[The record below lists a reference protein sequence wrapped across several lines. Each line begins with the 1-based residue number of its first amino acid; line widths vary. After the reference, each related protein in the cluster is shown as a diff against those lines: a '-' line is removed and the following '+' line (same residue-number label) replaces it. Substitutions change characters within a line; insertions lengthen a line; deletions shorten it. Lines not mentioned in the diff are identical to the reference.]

1 MWRNVVATL
10 FCVVPDLQLETDIYM
25 AEMNTNNDSEKKQGV
40 EMYSDIEFHH
50 VFPLQLR
57 FFDAD
62 QFGHINNSIYF
73 QYYDTAKMDY
83 FVKLG
88 VPVDNRHV
96 TVTAH
101 IDADFLQQVYTSDTH
116 IEVQSAVTHIGHKS
130 FVFVQR
136 VVDSET
142 GEVKCIGRS
151 VIVSFDLKA
160 NKSVEMWQ
168 EWVDAIE
175 KFEGRNLRNRR

>member
-1 MWRNVVATL
+1 M
-10 FCVVPDLQLETDIYM
+10 D
-25 AEMNTNNDSEKKQGV
+25 KKENKGV
-40 EMYSDIEFHH
+40 EMYDDVVFHH
-50 VFPLQLR
+50 KFPLQLR

-73 QYYDTAKMDY
+73 QYYDAAKMDY
-83 FVKLG
+83 FERLG
-88 VPVDNRHV
+88 VPYDQRHV

-101 IDADFLQQVYTSDTH
+101 IDADFLAQVYTSDTH

-130 FVFVQR
+130 FVFIQR
-136 VVDSET
+136 LVDSQT

-151 VIVSFDLKA
+151 IIVAFDLET
-160 NKSVEMWQ
+160 NKSVEIWP

-175 KFEGRNLRNRR
+175 KFEGKNLR

>member
-1 MWRNVVATL
+1 MDKKDNKTL
-10 FCVVPDLQLETDIYM
+10 V
-25 AEMNTNNDSEKKQGV
+25 EKYADV
-40 EMYSDIEFHH
+40 EFHH
-50 VFPLQLR
+50 KFPLQLR

-62 QFGHINNSIYF
+62 QFGHINNSVYF

-83 FVKLG
+83 FVSLG
-88 VPVDNRHV
+88 VPVDHHHV

-101 IDADFLQQVYTSDTH
+101 IDADFLAQVYTSDTN

-136 VVDSET
+136 LVDAAT

-151 VIVSFDLKA
+151 VIVSFDLVE
-160 NKSVEMWQ
+160 NSSVEMWQ

-175 KFEGRNLRNRR
+175 KFEGRNLR

>member
-1 MWRNVVATL
+1 MDKNS
-10 FCVVPDLQLETDIYM
+10 
-25 AEMNTNNDSEKKQGV
+25 NNGV
-40 EMYSDIEFHH
+40 EMYSDVDFHH
-50 VFPLQLR
+50 KFPLQLR

-83 FVKLG
+83 FVRLG
-88 VPVDNRHV
+88 VPCDQRHV

-101 IDADFLQQVYTSDTH
+101 IDADFLAQVYTSDNN
-116 IEVQSAVTHIGHKS
+116 IEVQSAVTHLGKKS

-136 VVDSET
+136 LVDSKT

-151 VIVSFDLKA
+151 IIVTFDLVK
-160 NKSVEMWQ
+160 NQSVEIWP
-168 EWVDAIE
+168 EWVEAIK
-175 KFEGRNLRNRR
+175 KFEGSNLK

>member
-1 MWRNVVATL
+1 MKDNN
-10 FCVVPDLQLETDIYM
+10 QGGQS
-25 AEMNTNNDSEKKQGV
+25 AEADGKE
-40 EMYSDIEFHH
+40 IEFHH
-50 VFPLQLR
+50 RFPLQLR

-88 VPVDNRHV
+88 VPVDNQHV

-101 IDADFLQQVYTSDTH
+101 IDADFLQQVYTSDTN

-130 FVFVQR
+130 FTFVQR
-136 VVDSET
+136 LIDAAT
-142 GEVKCIGRS
+142 GEVKCVGRS
-151 VIVSFDLKA
+151 IIVAYDLKT
-160 NKSVEMWQ
+160 NHSVEIWK

-175 KFEGRNLRNRR
+175 RFEGKRLR